1 MHRYRLSDEALDG
14 PEIAVVGIGARL
26 PGARDYFDYWRNLS
40 QGVESVRRLSDEEL
54 RAAGVSED
62 ELHDPNY
69 VKACAVLDDLELF
82 DAPFFGF
89 SKREASVLDP
99 QHRHFLEVCV
109 EALQNAGVRPG
120 VFDGSIGVFGGS
132 GMNAYMPYNLFTN
145 PELMRSM
152 GLFLVRHT
160 GNDKDFLT
168 TRVSYCLN
176 LQGPSVNIQ
185 TACSTSL
192 VAIHAAC
199 QSLLSGECDVALAG
213 GVTIELPH
221 YRGYHYQEG
230 EILSPD
236 GHCRPFDA
244 ASRGTVFGSGAGVVV
259 LRRLKDAVENGDFIH
274 ALVLGSAINNDGNR
288 KVGYLAPSVEGQAEC
303 VVEALQVAGLTA
315 REISYIECHG
325 TGTPIGDPI
334 EVGALQ
340 QAFRRS
346 TKDKQFCAIGSVKS
360 NIGHL
365 DTAAGVAS
373 FIKVT
378 EMLQHEQIVP
388 TLHFEAP
395 NPQIEFSS
403 SPFFVAGES
412 KPWPRTDVPRRAGI
426 SSLGVGGTNAHIIVE
441 EAPKRDPL
449 LLDGPQFLVLSAR
462 SKGSVDAY
470 SQRLARHFDESSGV
484 SLADVSSTLFHG
496 RDAYPQRRVLAVENL
511 ADAGRLLTQNE
522 AGRVF
527 DLTATKDDLPVVF
540 LFPGGGAQYANMA
553 RVLYETEP
561 LFRAEL
567 TRCFTVLERQEGLRL
582 EPIMFPKAGDGADPA
597 ELERPSLALPALFAI
612 ELAYARL
619 LASWGIT
626 PAAMLGHSLG
636 EYTAAHLAGV
646 LALEAAL
653 GIVCCRGRLFETVE
667 RGGMLS
673 VPLSQAEL
681 EPLLGDRL
689 SVAVVNAP
697 QMSVVSGD
705 NAALDALAAT
715 LAARDI
721 EARRLMIDVPAHSPL
736 LEPILDEFREY
747 LRTIEFGTPRVPYVS
762 NRTADFVRAEELN
775 AEYFVQHLR
784 HTVRFSEGLSALL
797 ERHPDAILV
806 EVGPGQVL
814 TSLVRQHPARPK
826 EMPVVP
832 MSPHVKETIGDAL
845 HAVTSIGRILAHGA
859 RFDADALSKRLPRS
873 IVPLPPVPFEHE
885 RYWVEPGKGYFQAA
899 EAGASSE
906 REHDI
911 ARWFYTRVFRE
922 EPAAPSNIEPGERW
936 LVLVDSGPLAEALQ
950 LELKARRVEPII
962 VVPGDKTERL
972 SPARYTIELGEQQAY
987 DDLIQQIV
995 ADGSMPARFVHALCL
1010 GRSLLDPAA
1019 RANDSSLNR
1028 AFFSLLH
1035 LAQILGQEE
1044 LGSGIELVIAVSRA
1058 FDVVGTDALR
1068 PLHALTQGPALVVP
1082 KEIPEIRA
1090 RIVDLLDPED
1100 VNALARDL
1108 VHEASA
1114 PSLHPV
1120 VAVRG
1125 ARRYVQVSE
1134 RSELGPARSNGLPE
1148 HPVILFT
1155 GGLGGISRTLAGHFA
1170 ARLGARLVLVSRS
1183 ALPPPDAWA
1192 DYRRKL
1198 EPHDPRGD
1206 QFDWLLAEQAA
1217 GHEVLVVPGDVTR
1230 VDDMQRVVAT
1240 VRERF
1245 GHVDMLVHAAGM
1257 VHDEPLALKD
1267 REGALEVLAPKV
1279 HGTEVVL
1286 AALAEEPLRVALL
1299 IGSSSAVLGPPG
1311 QIDYV
1316 AANAFVNA
1324 QAERLRHSLP
1334 ATRVV
1339 ALNFGVWSE
1348 TGMAVNAKLGKLPV
1362 PIGEPVEH
1370 PLLRRESQIADAFVF
1385 QAIYAPEGLWVL
1397 DEHRIR
1403 GGSSVLPGTAF
1414 VEIAR
1419 AAGTRALGLAPDDAV
1434 EISDL
1439 MLISPLELPGDAARH
1454 VSIQVEPAQPD
1465 SRAGSGRA
1473 VEVTL
1478 SSRGAT
1484 DDAAVEH
1491 ARARV
1496 SRGSGSV
1503 PPPLPVADLW
1513 ARCRLRSLEFEE
1525 GQQSLPQDEHLA
1537 FGGHW
1542 KVVRRAGFGDG
1553 EAIASLVMPERFRA
1567 DLERMALNPAL
1578 LDMASGFAFSLA
1590 DPAGTQDRVRVP
1602 LSYQRAQFIA
1612 PLGAEIVSFVRLRSV
1627 NEREGIAVFDFD
1639 VADPSGR
1646 VLLSVTGY
1654 TTKSVVWG
1662 GAARKAGKDQE
1673 PTVFDRWLRQGITN
1687 QEGIEIVERVLA
1699 SDSPACL
1706 TATPTSLFAM
1716 LEELRP
1722 KAVSKPETGA
1732 PPSVAAPASEDAPR
1746 DEVERQLASMW
1757 TSLLGVD
1764 SVGIRDDFFEL
1775 GGHSL
1780 IAVRLFSRIKKVYD
1794 VDLSLAVLFQAPTI
1808 EACAEIIRK
1817 ELGVHFAP
1825 EPRLKGEASTTPGA
1839 NGTPA
1844 VAKPSRNFQALVQ
1857 IQKGDGRTPLF
1868 MVHGAGGN
1876 VLNFR
1881 DLAVGLGKDQT
1892 FYGIQARGVDG
1903 GPTSST
1909 IEEMAE
1915 LYLEE
1920 LLAVVPDGP
1929 YLIGGYSGGGVVAF
1943 EMAQRLAAMRKRVD
1957 LLTFLDTFHPGTKPK
1972 TYTFRQ
1978 RLEQLVKGGALFATK
1993 RATGVVTRHWDELSV
2008 ELKTRLFLSQ
2018 GLPLPLELRNIQMT
2032 RAFYSA
2038 ADLYHPAPYYGNVLL
2053 FRARMVA
2060 EVYDHVGPK
2069 LGWDD
2074 LIPNMEIIEV
2084 PGGHDSLVL
2093 EPNVQVLI
2101 TNLKRRIQQVAAERS

>member
-1 MHRYRLSDEALDG
+1 MYRYRLSDEALDG

-40 QGVESVRRLSDEEL
+40 QSVESVRRLSDEEL

-109 EALQNAGVRPG
+109 EALQNAGIRPTN
-120 VFDGSIGVFGGS
+120 FDGSIGVFGGS

-176 LQGPSVNIQ
+176 LQGPSVNVQ

-244 ASRGTVFGSGAGVVV
+244 SSRGTVFGSGAGVVV

-288 KVGYLAPSVEGQAEC
+288 KVGYLAPSVDGQAEC
-303 VVEALQVAGLTA
+303 VVEALQVAGLNA

-346 TKDKQFCAIGSVKS
+346 TKDKQFCGIGSVKS

-395 NPQIEFSS
+395 NPQIEFSA
-403 SPFFVAGES
+403 SPFFVAGEA
-412 KPWPRTDVPRRAGI
+412 KAWPRTDVPRRAGV

-441 EAPKRDPL
+441 EAPKREPL
-449 LLDGPQFLVLSAR
+449 SGEGPRFLVLSAR

-470 SQRLARHFDESSGV
+470 SARLARHFEEFPNLA
-484 SLADVSSTLFHG
+484 LADVSSTLIHG
-496 RDAYPQRRVLAVENL
+496 RDWYPQRRVLAVDTL
-511 ADAGRLLTQNE
+511 AEAGRLFSQNE

-527 DLTATKDDLPVVF
+527 DIVASKQDLPVVF

-553 RVLYETEP
+553 RALFETEP
-561 LFRAEL
+561 VFRTEL
-567 TRCFTVLERQEGLRL
+567 ERCFAVLERQERLRL
-582 EPIMFPKAGDGADPA
+582 EPVMFPEVRCGSGP
-597 ELERPSLALPALFAI
+597 EPLERPSLALPALFAI
-612 ELAYARL
+612 ELAYAKL

-636 EYTAAHLAGV
+636 EYTAAHLSGV
-646 LALEAAL
+646 LTLEAAL

-673 VPLSQAEL
+673 VPMSHAEL
-681 EPLLGDRL
+681 SPLLGDRL

-697 QMSVVSGD
+697 EMSVVSGD

-736 LEPILDEFREY
+736 LEPILDEFRAY
-747 LRTIEFGTPRVPYVS
+747 LGSVEFGAPQLPYVS
-762 NRTADFVRAEELN
+762 NRTADFVRAEDLN

-784 HTVRFSEGLSALL
+784 QTVRFSDGLSTLL
-797 ERHPDAILV
+797 DRHPDAILV

-826 EMPVVP
+826 EMPVIP
-832 MSPHVKETIGDAL
+832 LSPHVKETIGDAL
-845 HAVTSIGRILAHGA
+845 HAATSIGRILAHGA
-859 RFDADALSKRLPRS
+859 LVDADAVKKRLPRS
-873 IVPLPPVPFEHE
+873 IVSLPSVPFEHE
-885 RYWVEPGKGYFQAA
+885 RYWVEPGKGYFQEAS
-899 EAGASSE
+899 AGASTE
-906 REHDI
+906 REHDV
-911 ARWFYTRVFRE
+911 ARWFYARVFRE
-922 EPAAPSNIEPGERW
+922 EPAAPSNIAPGERW
-936 LVLVDSGPLAEALQ
+936 LLLVDPGPLADAMQ
-950 LELKARRVEPII
+950 LELKARRVEPLV
-962 VVPGDKTERL
+962 VVPGAKTERL
-972 SPARYTIELGEQQAY
+972 GPGRYTIELGEQQAY
-987 DDLIQQIV
+987 DDLLQQV
-995 ADGSMPARFVHALCL
+995 LADGSMPARFVHALCL
-1010 GRSLLDPAA
+1010 GEPLLDPAA
-1019 RANDSSLNR
+1019 RANDASLNR

-1035 LAQILGQEE
+1035 LGQILGQED
-1044 LGSGIELVIAVSRA
+1044 LGAGIELVVAVSRA
-1058 FDVVGTDALR
+1058 FDVAGTDALR
-1068 PLHALTQGPALVVP
+1068 PLHALTQGPALVIP
-1082 KEIPEIRA
+1082 KEIPEIRV
-1090 RIVDLLDPED
+1090 RCVDLLDSQDP
-1100 VNALARDL
+1100 NALARDL
-1108 VHEASA
+1108 VFEAST
-1114 PSLHPV
+1114 PSLHPM
-1120 VAVRG
+1120 VALRG
-1125 ARRYVQVSE
+1125 ARRYVQASE
-1134 RSELGPARSNGLPE
+1134 RSELGPPRVSGLPE
-1148 HPVILFT
+1148 RPVILFT
-1155 GGLGGISRTLAGHFA
+1155 GGLGGIARTLAAHFA
-1170 ARLGARLVLVSRS
+1170 ASLGARLVLVSRS
-1183 ALPPPDAWA
+1183 TLPPPDAWA
-1192 DYRRKL
+1192 DYRSKL
-1198 EPHDPRGD
+1198 ELHDPRGE
-1206 QFDWLLAEQAA
+1206 QFDWLLKEQAA

-1230 VDDMQRVVAT
+1230 ADDMQRVVAMA
-1240 VRERF
+1240 RERF
-1245 GHVDMLVHAAGM
+1245 GGVDMLVHAAGA

-1267 REGALEVLAPKV
+1267 RESALQVLAPKV

-1286 AALAEEPLRVALL
+1286 SALADQPLRVVLL

-1348 TGMAVNAKLGKLPV
+1348 TGMAVNAKAGKLPV
-1362 PIGEPVEH
+1362 PIGEPVAH
-1370 PLLRRESQIADAFVF
+1370 PLLRRESQVGDAFVF

-1403 GGSSVLPGTAF
+1403 GGSAVLPGTAF

-1419 AAGTRALGLAPDDAV
+1419 AAGARALGLAPGESV

-1439 MLISPLELPGDAARH
+1439 MLTAPLELPGDAARH
-1454 VSIQVEPAQPD
+1454 VSIHVEPAQPD
-1465 SRAGSGRA
+1465 SRARPA
-1473 VEVTL
+1473 RMLEVTL

-1484 DDAAVEH
+1484 DDSATEH
-1491 ARARV
+1491 ARALV
-1496 SRGSGSV
+1496 SRSTGPV
-1503 PPPLPVADLW
+1503 PAPLPVLDLW

-1553 EAIASLVMPERFRA
+1553 EAIASLVVPERYRS
-1567 DLERMALNPAL
+1567 DLARMALNPAL

-1590 DPAGTQDRVRVP
+1590 DPAGTHDRVRVP
-1602 LSYQRAQFIA
+1602 LSYQRAQCFA

-1627 NEREGIAVFDFD
+1627 NEREGIAVFDFE

-1646 VLLSVTGY
+1646 VLLAVTGY

-1673 PTVFDRWLRQGITN
+1673 PTLFDRWLRQGITSK
-1687 QEGIEIVERVLA
+1687 EGIEIVERVLA
-1699 SDSPACL
+1699 NDSPTCL
-1706 TATPTSLFAM
+1706 TATPTSLFTM

-1722 KAVSKPETGA
+1722 KTASKSETDGPKSAAA
-1732 PPSVAAPASEDAPR
+1732 PPVEDAAR
-1746 DEVERQLASMW
+1746 DEVERQLSSMW

-1825 EPRLKGEASTTPGA
+1825 DPRLKGEAGA
-1839 NGTPA
+1839 ASNGAHSAPA
-1844 VAKPSRNFQALVQ
+1844 APSRNDFHALVQ
-1857 IQKGDGRTPLF
+1857 IQKGDGKVPLF

-1892 FYGIQARGVDG
+1892 FFGIQARGVDG
-1903 GPTSST
+1903 GRTSST

-1920 LLAVVPDGP
+1920 MLAVVPDGP

-1943 EMAQRLAAMRKRVD
+1943 EMAQRLAAKRKRVD
-1957 LLTFLDTFHPGTKPK
+1957 LLAFLDTFHPGTKPK

-2032 RAFYSA
+2032 RAFYGA

-2074 LIPNMEIIEV
+2074 LIPNLEIVEV

-2101 TNLKRRIQQVAAERS
+2101 TNLKRRIQQVAGERG